1 MQEINNEEFNKR
13 RKMLGEVRYIQ
24 KLIEIDIE
32 ELNELTLQ
40 EKELKITNYDVK
52 EVKSSV
58 SNTNTQIEKIHILSI

>member
-40 EKELKITNYDVK
+40 EK
-52 EVKSSV
+52 
-58 SNTNTQIEKIHILSI
+58 SNQVLVILIHKLRKYMILSI